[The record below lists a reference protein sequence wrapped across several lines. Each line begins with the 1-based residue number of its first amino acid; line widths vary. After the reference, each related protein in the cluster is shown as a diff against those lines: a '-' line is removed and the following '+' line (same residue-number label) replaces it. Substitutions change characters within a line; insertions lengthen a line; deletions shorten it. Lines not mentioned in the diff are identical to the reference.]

1 MRMVIFGLELVNYWL
16 IFNVLSTIHTSSH
29 IYLQTY
35 AYIHTHMHTRF
46 HINVLAF
53 TYTYSHEHIY
63 EYIHSYIYVNKH
75 AYSLSHKRT
84 RFHIHVLTRT
94 HIEYIHSYIYVNNPS
109 PDLNPASYKYLKNN
123 SEKNHCG
130 KFLAPFNMD
139 GRLFIMDLQASAI
152 DFNHVR

>member
-1 MRMVIFGLELVNYWL
+1 
-16 IFNVLSTIHTSSH
+16 
-29 IYLQTY
+29 
-35 AYIHTHMHTRF
+35 MHTRF

-63 EYIHSYIYVNKH
+63 
-75 AYSLSHKRT
+75 
-84 RFHIHVLTRT
+84 
-94 HIEYIHSYIYVNNPS
+94 EYIHSYIYVNNPS